1 MMESVD
7 RSTSSTTSLLSSTST
22 TVDSGRGPDLG
33 GVTLGKLIDFSQ
45 GRAPVPI
52 PADGVGVVRDHPAT
66 PTQLLELCRSLR
78 GRLGRLPTVTTP
90 SAGNGTAS
98 RILSTSAPRRTARRA
113 QHSAR
118 CAAGQASAQST
129 PRRHTC
135 RKPFQPRTRSTLQH
149 APAAS
154 SLTSIIAHCTCTYD
168 QAHKLDT
175 RLGRY
180 YLPGTYWHAPQCTPA
195 GSTPTSSTTLQ
206 HSESAGTAQAA
217 DSATRARALACWR
230 AC

>member
-1 MMESVD
+1 MTTRPLLRSSSSSVGVSAAVSVD
-7 RSTSSTTSLLSSTST
+7 S
-22 TVDSGRGPDLG
+22 
-33 GVTLGKLIDFSQ
+33 VTI
-45 GRAPVPI
+45 
-52 PADGVGVVRDHPAT
+52 
-66 PTQLLELCRSLR
+66 
-78 GRLGRLPTVTTP
+78 
-90 SAGNGTAS
+90 S
-98 RILSTSAPRRTARRA
+98 RKWYRKPHSEHHAVRTARRA

-135 RKPFQPRTRSTLQH
+135 RNPFQPRTRSTLQH

-180 YLPGTYWHAPQCTPA
+180 YLPGTHHNVPQCTL
-195 GSTPTSSTTLQ
+195 SDILTLQ
-206 HSESAGTAQAA
+206 QGAHLLPRPRCSIQSRRGLHWRSAAPP
-217 DSATRARALACWR
+217 ARALCLECWR
-230 AC
+230 AW